1 MKGGD
6 DWTKEGIDC
15 NKESINTKQALN
27 MKQLWKY
34 TNNNQLLWRKVIG

>member
-1 MKGGD
+1 MSRYQGEKKVSLDKMKGGD

-27 MKQLWKY
+27 MK
-34 TNNNQLLWRKVIG
+34 